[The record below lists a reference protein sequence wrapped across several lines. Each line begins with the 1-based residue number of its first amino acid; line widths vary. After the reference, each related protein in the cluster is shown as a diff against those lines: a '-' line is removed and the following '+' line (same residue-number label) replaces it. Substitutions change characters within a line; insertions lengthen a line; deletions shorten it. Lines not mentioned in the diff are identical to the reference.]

1 MRQSE
6 QGFQTGDA
14 GGASLFFPTVSTPFF
29 GSFNVVNVFE
39 IFERVQTL
47 EVEYKEPYR

>member
-14 GGASLFFPTVSTPFF
+14 GGAPLFFPTVSMPFF

-39 IFERVQTL
+39 RVRTL